1 MPGSGMSRVEMEAD
15 DVGEVLDQMGP
26 DYRKEFEDGKVIV
39 LVNGEPVQKMETPL
53 NPNDEI
59 SLMRPMAGGAGVD
72 VRQEESPITTTGP
85 PEGTQSLSPSHI
97 PIPPQFNLPL
107 LPVPLI
113 SSPLILSKNQFVESV
128 EIKDLSTHGGEWV
141 G

>member
-53 NPNDEI
+53 NQM
-59 SLMRPMAGGAGVD
+59 MR
-72 VRQEESPITTTGP
+72 
-85 PEGTQSLSPSHI
+85 
-97 PIPPQFNLPL
+97 
-107 LPVPLI
+107 
-113 SSPLILSKNQFVESV
+113 SV
-128 EIKDLSTHGGEWV
+128 
-141 G
+141 